1 MGLRNKKGLAGQVLA
16 EFFLYGELWQQAKKL
31 AKAMKEHD
39 VERLKSALAKGAQ
52 VGVPAAE
59 LEVAQPV

>member
-1 MGLRNKKGLAGQVLA
+1 M
-16 EFFLYGELWQQAKKL
+16 YGELWQQAKKL